1 MELQNELSGISR
13 REKLCR
19 IIREKGQITARQAA
33 ELFGVSDMTVRRDF
47 HLLEQQGIVS
57 LFHGGARIRPYGG
70 GFQGYFDRKEK
81 LYPAK
86 RAIASAAAEI
96 ISENDVILTPPQRSP
111 SCFDFVGDKLHGGY
125 RLGADYKRVPCKS
138 PHKALYRARA
148 LQRALRRESR
158 LFHRGISYGLKIRQI
173 IFRSLG
179 NRPVFG
185 VSPSGEESESAV
197 KKSVMRNG

>member
-86 RAIASAAAEI
+86 EPLPRRRPKLYRKTMSF
-96 ISENDVILTPPQRSP
+96 ILTPPQRSP
-111 SCFDFVGDKLHGGY
+111 SCFDL
-125 RLGADYKRVPCKS
+125 C
-138 PHKALYRARA
+138 
-148 LQRALRRESR
+148 RR
-158 LFHRGISYGLKIRQI
+158 
-173 IFRSLG
+173 
-179 NRPVFG
+179 
-185 VSPSGEESESAV
+185 
-197 KKSVMRNG
+197 